1 MKFKLATAFLLCA
14 LTVGANAQ
22 ENPAHNQLRALRD
35 GMVAG
40 MNSGDIEAQLTY
52 LHPNVVVTW
61 HNAEVSRGRVG
72 VRNYLQK
79 MLQGPNKVV
88 EKFGVEVTVDE
99 LSILHGENAAIAFGS
114 AKEHFTLVGNKQFDF
129 TGRWTA
135 TMVKEDGKW
144 LVASLH
150 ASDNIFDNPLL
161 NMAKKAWWWVG
172 GGALVI
178 GALVGW
184 MIGRRR

>member
-1 MKFKLATAFLLCA
+1 M
-14 LTVGANAQ
+14 
-22 ENPAHNQLRALRD
+22 
-35 GMVAG
+35 
-40 MNSGDIEAQLTY
+40 
-52 LHPNVVVTW
+52 
-61 HNAEVSRGRVG
+61 
-72 VRNYLQK
+72 
-79 MLQGPNKVV
+79 
-88 EKFGVEVTVDE
+88 EVTVDE